1 MASGSSPKCHDAG
14 SAFAPLQSPRSPRS
28 APVPATWPLYASA
41 SLALLQSMHFGW
53 SLSQLNY
60 SAFHA
65 PDDCAETSPSA
76 ACLMFP
82 GHSASQWTLAVNAW
96 VVGGM
101 LGSLASGAL
110 ADAVGRRRTFQLN
123 AVVMVVA
130 AAVQSLS
137 SSVVLFSLGRWLAGL
152 ASGAA
157 TAMPNSYINEI
168 APPHLRSHLGV
179 GFQLVV
185 AIGIVLVGSTFF
197 LVDGSPSAWRWIA
210 AAPVVLAG
218 FFLLAA
224 PWYMVESP
232 TWLLAQGRRVD
243 AERELTRLF
252 GEEHVAT
259 ALDWLGSSDDKTAQR
274 HAPHLVRRCTS
285 ESSGSG
291 DADDLESPAVS
302 PRSMTSAIAPSLFA
316 VAYRRQTLLAVTLAG
331 ALQLSGINVV
341 FLYSSSLFKDAGI
354 DDDRVG
360 SLIVNVVNLLPSFV
374 AGTLATRF
382 GNRTMILLGQC
393 VMLLSAVGLTVALL
407 VDVALLSIVFTSLYV
422 AGFSVSLG
430 PLAFLV
436 ASEIFPDA
444 LRATGAS
451 LTLCVNWSCMLL
463 IGVGYPYAAST
474 LRDLGFLPFIA
485 TLSFFLLLLGRTLPE
500 TLGKTSAEIQ
510 RCFAA

>member
-1 MASGSSPKCHDAG
+1 MTPTDSSFHVHSTA
-14 SAFAPLQSPRSPRS
+14 AFPS
-28 APVPATWPLYASA
+28 TWPIYASA
-41 SLALLQSMHFGW
+41 SLALLQSMNFGW

-137 SSVVLFSLGRWLAGL
+137 SSVELFSLGRWLAGL

-157 TAMPNSYINEI
+157 TAMPSSYINEI

-179 GFQLVV
+179 DFEVSISIDFPLDLV
-185 AIGIVLVGSTFF
+185 
-197 LVDGSPSAWRWIA
+197 
-210 AAPVVLAG
+210 
-218 FFLLAA
+218 
-224 PWYMVESP
+224 
-232 TWLLAQGRRVD
+232 
-243 AERELTRLF
+243 
-252 GEEHVAT
+252 
-259 ALDWLGSSDDKTAQR
+259 
-274 HAPHLVRRCTS
+274 
-285 ESSGSG
+285 
-291 DADDLESPAVS
+291 SPAVS
-302 PRSMTSAIAPSLFA
+302 PRSTTSAIALLLFA
-316 VAYRRQTLLAVTLAG
+316 AAYGWQPQLDVSLEGV
-331 ALQLSGINVV
+331 LQLSGINVEV
-341 FLYSSSLFKDAGI
+341 LCSSSLFKDAGI

-382 GNRTMILLGQC
+382 GNRTMILLDQC

-430 PLAFLV
+430 PLAFPV
-436 ASEIFPDA
+436 ASEIFPDV

-451 LTLCVNWSCMLL
+451 LTLCVNWS
-463 IGVGYPYAAST
+463 
-474 LRDLGFLPFIA
+474 
-485 TLSFFLLLLGRTLPE
+485 
-500 TLGKTSAEIQ
+500 
-510 RCFAA
+510 

>member
-1 MASGSSPKCHDAG
+1 MTPTDSSFHVHSTAAIP
-14 SAFAPLQSPRSPRS
+14 S
-28 APVPATWPLYASA
+28 TWPLYASA

-96 VVGGM
+96 VWTLAVNAWVVGGM

-110 ADAVGRRRTFQLN
+110 ADAV
-123 AVVMVVA
+123 VMVVA

-137 SSVVLFSLGRWLAGL
+137 SSVELFSLGRWLAGL

-179 GFQLVV
+179 DYEVSISIDFPLDLV
-185 AIGIVLVGSTFF
+185 
-197 LVDGSPSAWRWIA
+197 
-210 AAPVVLAG
+210 
-218 FFLLAA
+218 
-224 PWYMVESP
+224 
-232 TWLLAQGRRVD
+232 
-243 AERELTRLF
+243 
-252 GEEHVAT
+252 
-259 ALDWLGSSDDKTAQR
+259 
-274 HAPHLVRRCTS
+274 
-285 ESSGSG
+285 
-291 DADDLESPAVS
+291 SPAVS
-302 PRSMTSAIAPSLFA
+302 PRSTTSAIALLLFA
-316 VAYRRQTLLAVTLAG
+316 AAYGWQPQLDVSLEG
-331 ALQLSGINVV
+331 ALQLSGINVEV
-341 FLYSSSLFKDAGI
+341 LCSSSLFKDAGI
-354 DDDRVG
+354 DDDPVG

-382 GNRTMILLGQC
+382 GNRTMILLDQC
-393 VMLLSAVGLTVALL
+393 VKLLSAVGLTVALL

-430 PLAFLV
+430 PLAFPV
-436 ASEIFPDA
+436 ASEIFPDV
-444 LRATGAS
+444 LRATDELQDLRQLELHA
-451 LTLCVNWSCMLL
+451 LL
-463 IGVGYPYAAST
+463 IGVGYPYAASA